1 MRPLL
6 QIWSFNVPPYT
17 SRYARMSDP
26 ACNYHF
32 SRPWTEIA
40 VPSWK
45 LERAS
50 EVALATGN
58 PHLADRLAWRAH
70 AARVGEAQR

>member
-1 MRPLL
+1 MPTD
-6 QIWSFNVPPYT
+6 T
-17 SRYARMSDP
+17 SRFARMSDP

-32 SRPWTEIA
+32 SRPWTELS

-70 AARVGEAQR
+70 ALRVAEVRR